1 VSAPKSQPRA
11 LYAEFERHRA
21 DSRQGESARHTDHWR
36 AVHGARWS
44 EEQVWAIIAHRRIR
58 SQLGPRRA
66 AVQMQADLVAL
77 GYQGSYNRVVAFE
90 RP

>member
-1 VSAPKSQPRA
+1 M
-11 LYAEFERHRA
+11 
-21 DSRQGESARHTDHWR
+21 
-36 AVHGARWS
+36 
-44 EEQVWAIIAHRRIR
+44 WAIIAHRRIR